1 MNIPGTLP
9 MNPEIERLRRE
20 AAEQNRVTVAD
31 DAAEQLERVGED
43 GERPQT
49 AAEAIH
55 QVESTSWEDIRERR
69 IEEKHGQGFIGRVKS
84 WLAGEHDVAVDEE
97 GDVRRNLWSEL
108 TRRGAR
114 TFFNRRTLA
123 GGAMLATVGFLT
135 GGWGLPAAYAFLGGV
150 AGRGIGEAWSAFKG
164 KERKLREDL
173 LRYERNQWYDM
184 KRLSVEY
191 NATVDPAVRAERLT
205 QLVGRF
211 YDASNDAISAR
222 KRELGVE
229 LEQELTKQEKLRKN
243 LEMGGYLAGLGGGL
257 LAAKALV
264 AQGGLEAG
272 HAAFGGVDTDLSGPK
287 TLLGFDDPTG
297 LHHKLHDVYQ
307 MNGEWH
313 FAYGDTTEAMAAV
326 NAGADALPAGWD
338 TATNVGR
345 WGHTLNNLE
354 VPGVYG
360 YAAAKALPVLAAMR
374 MAGWTE
380 GGQTA
385 RDTARTESTRVSTA
399 EHARILETIEGA
411 RPTPTTPEGGPAAVG
426 QVLNLENLPLPP
438 GVAPGTLQVLLDADN
453 VPHSWQPEWR
463 FARVANVA
471 TTDITDPATGRV
483 VGQRELVSVAFFRS
497 SEELRTGR
505 GQTSLTLTR
514 EQWETLRARAAGAN
528 PERRVDDTMRRALER
543 PSVRRN
549 FEGNDGKL
557 IRMVASPSP
566 EALRIVVTPEGWTAP
581 GQLDPRAAYRLVT
594 HDLQRGIAE
603 LRNER
608 TGGTVHVDLLGLA
621 AVMRGVV
628 EPTGDGTGPTR
639 TEAEA
644 GETAPTE
651 RIDWNAAVTE
661 LTDRG
666 EQAPRVGATWILRQP
681 IDGRGVHRDQADE
694 AVPMAV
700 DRYQVVRVNRPDV
713 ILRSA
718 TDRTAPVVAV
728 RIDHFAGNFMSET
741 MRVQEI
747 FAERSARRE
756 PVPDSGQI
764 ERGQT
769 YHFVAPGDPPAGL
782 AYRVLAT
789 DRENVVLEQIVPPY
803 VVGAPPTRPRRIRV
817 NYLDLAE
824 RGVYT

>member
-20 AAEQNRVTVAD
+20 AAEQNRVTVAE
-31 DAAEQLERVGED
+31 DAEEQLERVGED

-49 AAEAIH
+49 AAEVIH

-69 IEEKHGQGFIGRVKS
+69 IEEKHGQGFIGRVKA

-114 TFFNRRTLA
+114 TIFNRRTLA

-173 LRYERNQWYDM
+173 LRHERNQWYDM

-191 NATVDPAVRAERLT
+191 NATVDPAVRADRLT

-211 YDASNDAISAR
+211 YDASNDAISSR

-243 LEMGGYLAGLGGGL
+243 LELGGYLAGLGGGL
-257 LAAKALV
+257 LAAKALA

-272 HAAFGGVDTDLSGPK
+272 HRAFGGVDTDLSGPK
-287 TLLGFDDPTG
+287 SLFGMEDPTG
-297 LHHKLHDVYQ
+297 LQHKLHDVYQ

-313 FAYGDTTEAMAAV
+313 FAYGDTAEAMAAV

-345 WGHTLNNLE
+345 WGHTLNSLE
-354 VPGVYG
+354 VPGIYG
-360 YAAAKALPVLAAMR
+360 YAAAKALPILAAMR

-380 GGQTA
+380 GGTA
-385 RDTARTESTRVSTA
+385 AREEARNEATRSSTA

-411 RPTPTTPEGGPAAVG
+411 RPTPTTPEGGPAAAG
-426 QVLNLENLPLPP
+426 QVVNLENLPLPP
-438 GVAPGTLQVLLDADN
+438 GVAPGTPQFQLDADA
-453 VPHSWQPEWR
+453 VPHPWQPEWR
-463 FARVANVA
+463 FARVANVQ
-471 TTDITDPATGRV
+471 TIDITDPATGRV
-483 VGQRELVSVAFFRS
+483 TGQRELVSVDFFRS
-497 SEELRTGR
+497 AAELRAGQN
-505 GQTSLTLTR
+505 QTSLRLTR
-514 EQWETLRARAAGAN
+514 EQWEALRARAAEAN
-528 PERRVDDTMRRALER
+528 PGRLVDDTMRQALER

-557 IRMVASPSP
+557 IRMVASPSN
-566 EALRIVVTPEGWTAP
+566 EALRIVITPEGWPAP
-581 GQLDPRAAYRLVT
+581 GQLDPRAPYRLVT

-608 TGGTVHVDLLGLA
+608 TGGAVHVDLLGLA

-628 EPTGDGTGPTR
+628 EPTGDGTGPPR

-644 GETAPTE
+644 GEPAPPE
-651 RIDWNAAVTE
+651 RIDWNAAVAE
-661 LTDRG
+661 FTDRG
-666 EQAPRVGATWILRQP
+666 EQPPRQQAIWLLRQN
-681 IDGRGVHRDQADE
+681 IEGRLVHGDQAGE
-694 AVPMAV
+694 PAPLAPG
-700 DRYQVVRVNRPDV
+700 RYQIVRINRPDLIV
-713 ILRSA
+713 RSM
-718 TDRTAPVVAV
+718 TDRSLPPAAV
-728 RIDHFAGNFMSET
+728 RIDHFAGNFVSET
-741 MRVQEI
+741 MRVQQI
-747 FAERSARRE
+747 FEERAGRND

-769 YHFVAPGDPPAGL
+769 YQFQGPRDATAMP
-782 AYRVLAT
+782 YRVLQAGR
-789 DRENVVLEQIVPPY
+789 DDVLLEQVLPAPG
-803 VVGAPPTRPRRIRV
+803 VGAPAVRAPRIRV
-817 NYLDLAE
+817 SYVELAE
-824 RGVYT
+824 RGIYT